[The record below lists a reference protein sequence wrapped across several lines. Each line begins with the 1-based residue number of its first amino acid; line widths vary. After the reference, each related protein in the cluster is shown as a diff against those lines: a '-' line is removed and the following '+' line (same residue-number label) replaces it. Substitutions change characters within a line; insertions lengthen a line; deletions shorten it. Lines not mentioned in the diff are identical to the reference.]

1 MKKLLGAS
9 IAAMLVAA
17 PALAAA
23 NVIRFEPS
31 DGEAVTMT
39 FNDDGTVSADN
50 GSTGTYTWDEDTKT
64 ICGTF
69 EGAEAELCATF
80 EEVSYEAGFST
91 TYTATN
97 GNSGTATLV
106 EVKE

>member
-1 MKKLLGAS
+1 MKKLISTS
-9 IAAMLVAA
+9 IAALFVAA

-23 NVIRFEPS
+23 NVIKFEPS
-31 DGEAVTMT
+31 EGEAVTMT
-39 FNDDGTVSADN
+39 FNEDGTVTADN
-50 GSTGTYTWDEDTKT
+50 GATGTYTWDEETKT

-69 EGAEAELCATF
+69 EGAEAETCATF
-80 EEVSYEAGFST
+80 AEVSDEAGFST

>member
-1 MKKLLGAS
+1 MKKLIGAS
-9 IAAMLVAA
+9 MAALFVAA

-23 NVIRFEPS
+23 NVIKFEPS

-39 FNDDGTVSADN
+39 FNEDGTVNADN
-50 GSTGTYTWDEDTKT
+50 GATGTYTWDEETRT

-69 EGAEAELCATF
+69 EGAEGETCATF
-80 EEVSYEAGFST
+80 EAVSDEVGFST
-91 TYTATN
+91 NYTATN